1 MAVSPPSDAKPYH
14 HGALRLLGRTR
25 LRRLLKDLRDRI
37 RPPRAAPDAGRANA
51 PAMPELPAAG
61 PAGWPLVPP
70 VIPLPPAAG
79 PAGRRGRGPGG
90 VRTSAAW

>member
-1 MAVSPPSDAKPYH
+1 M
-14 HGALRLLGRTR
+14 
-25 LRRLLKDLRDRI
+25 
-37 RPPRAAPDAGRANA
+37 PRAAPDAGRANA

-79 PAGRRGRGPGG
+79 PAVVAGLNEDVPCL
-90 VRTSAAW
+90 